1 MIEIP
6 FQKEVVFKHCST
18 IVFFRPPKKH
28 TFVKIYVCISI
39 SEEKKAHFLC
49 KYVVYFP
56 GSATFSFFRYCSIT
70 DDWNRIGF
78 PFSRPFFP
86 DFLVIGNTT
95 EKEKNLLAKNKKSP
109 HRQCQWQCVLLYQNL
124 SLPRCKTTLVL
135 FIPPRP
141 NNPQLSFL
149 LSINCCYYIREPHIV
164 SIYN

>member
-1 MIEIP
+1 M
-6 FQKEVVFKHCST
+6 
-18 IVFFRPPKKH
+18 
-28 TFVKIYVCISI
+28 CISI
-39 SEEKKAHFLC
+39 SEEEKKAHFLC

-95 EKEKNLLAKNKKSP
+95 EKEKNLLAKNKKKALIVNVSDSV
-109 HRQCQWQCVLLYQNL
+109 CYYTKI
-124 SLPRCKTTLVL
+124 SLFQDVKQHL
-135 FIPPRP
+135 FYSSRP
-141 NNPQLSFL
+141 AHAPQHNNPQLSFL